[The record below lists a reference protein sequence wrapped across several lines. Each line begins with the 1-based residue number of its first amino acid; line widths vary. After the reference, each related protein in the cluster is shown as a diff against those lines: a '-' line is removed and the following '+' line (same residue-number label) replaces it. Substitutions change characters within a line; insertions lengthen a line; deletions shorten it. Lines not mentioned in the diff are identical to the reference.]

1 LKKRKKN
8 ISDVLSNLE
17 IENKKKLGEKTN
29 AEKTINVLN
38 EKIETS
44 SQTAKEKE
52 EADKAFAE
60 AEAAKIAARNYA
72 ENFGKDGLEKLK
84 NTNKPSRNHFL
95 IFKLIYLIF
104 NPEDKMPGDD
114 IKKELPNIKKK
125 CLNIRADQIKQKLI
139 SRLENISW
147 ITPEFLEKVRM
158 YRQEP
163 YTDLQRMETISSACK
178 TVVGYFQN
186 LVEYKRLYDIAMPLM
201 KKSQQ
206 KGQTVQKKEE
216 IEKKLELVS
225 ETQRNLEKE
234 FNESKT
240 KLDKVQEEQSTLLK
254 KLKIAEKFIGVL
266 ASINESWKK
275 DMERLKSNQ

>member
-1 LKKRKKN
+1 M
-8 ISDVLSNLE
+8 
-17 IENKKKLGEKTN
+17 
-29 AEKTINVLN
+29 
-38 EKIETS
+38 
-44 SQTAKEKE
+44 
-52 EADKAFAE
+52 
-60 AEAAKIAARNYA
+60 
-72 ENFGKDGLEKLK
+72 
-84 NTNKPSRNHFL
+84 
-95 IFKLIYLIF
+95 YLIF
-104 NPEDKMPGDD
+104 NPEDKMPSDD
-114 IKKELPNIKKK
+114 IKKELSNIKKK

-139 SRLENISW
+139 TLLDNISW

-163 YTDLQRMETISSACK
+163 YTDLQTMETISSACK
-178 TVVGYFQN
+178 TVVGYFQS
-186 LVEYKRLYDIAMPLM
+186 LVEYKRLYDIAMTLM

-216 IEKKLELVS
+216 LEKKLELVS

>member
-1 LKKRKKN
+1 
-8 ISDVLSNLE
+8 
-17 IENKKKLGEKTN
+17 LGDKTN
-29 AEKTINVLN
+29 TEKTINVLN

-60 AEAAKIAARNYA
+60 AEAAKIATRNYA
-72 ENFGKDGLEKLK
+72 ENFGKDDLEKLK

-178 TVVGYFQN
+178 TVVGYFQS
-186 LVEYKRLYDIAMPLM
+186 LVEYKRLYDIAMTLM

-216 IEKKLELVS
+216 LEKKLELVS

-275 DMERLKSNQ
+275 DLERLKSNQ